1 MDNKI
6 DDGREFDL
14 VMWGATGFTGRLV
27 AEYIHERY
35 GTGNELRWAIA
46 GRSQAKL
53 ESVRA
58 GIGATADSLPILVGD
73 SRDPVSLAAIAKRSQ
88 VICSTVG
95 PFAKYGSELVAACV
109 ASGTDYCDITG
120 EVQWVR
126 RMIDAHE
133 QQARSTGARI
143 VHCCG
148 FDSIPSDLGT
158 LFMNNSMQARHG
170 APCDE
175 VKLRV
180 RRLRGTFSGGTFAS
194 MMTALEEAKSD
205 PAARRA
211 MGNPYGLNPRDGYKG
226 PDGPDQRGTV
236 WDPDV
241 DSWTAP
247 FVMAAVNTRVVR
259 RSNAL
264 MDYVYG
270 KDFRY
275 DEAMMTGRGVSGWA
289 RANAMTVALGGF
301 MAAAWLPPTRAI
313 LNRLFLPAPGEGPSA
328 EDRENGFY
336 DIVLIGKAGGSGPRT
351 LRGRV
356 KGDRDPGY
364 GSTSKMLGESAVCL
378 ALDRL
383 EVGGGFWTPAS
394 AMGADLIARLENNAG
409 LSFEIESD

>member
-211 MGNPYGLNPRDGYKG
+211 MGNPYGLNPADGYRG

>member
-14 VMWGATGFTGRLV
+14 VIWGATGFTGRLV
-27 AEYIHERY
+27 AEYIHGRY
-35 GTGNELRWAIA
+35 GTGDQLRWAIA
-46 GRSQAKL
+46 GRNQARL
-53 ESVRA
+53 ESIRA
-58 GIGATADSLPILVGD
+58 GIGATDKTLPILIGD
-73 SRDPVSLAAIAKRSQ
+73 SRDPGSLAAIAGRSR

-95 PFAKYGSELVAACV
+95 PFAKYGSGLVAACV

-133 QQARSTGARI
+133 KQAQSTGARI

-211 MGNPYGLNPRDGYKG
+211 MGNPYGLNPADGYRG

-247 FVMAAVNTRVVR
+247 FVMAGVNTRVVR

-264 MDYVYG
+264 MDYAYG
-270 KDFRY
+270 RDFRY
-275 DEAMMTGRGVSGWA
+275 NEAMMTGRGLSGWA
-289 RANAMTVALGGF
+289 RANTMTVALGGF

-328 EDRENGFY
+328 EDREKGFY
-336 DIVLIGKAGGSGPRT
+336 DIVLIGKAGGPGPRT

-364 GSTSKMLGESAVCL
+364 GSTCKMLGESAVCL
-378 ALDRL
+378 ALDKL

>member
-1 MDNKI
+1 MDNTTK
-6 DDGREFDL
+6 DERDFDL
-14 VMWGATGFTGRLV
+14 VIWGATGFTGRLV
-27 AEYIHERY
+27 AEYLHGRY
-35 GTGNELRWAIA
+35 GTDGELRWAIA
-46 GRSQAKL
+46 GRNQAKL
-53 ESVRA
+53 EAVRS
-58 GIGATADSLPILVGD
+58 GLGDTGDKLPILIGD
-73 SRDPVSLAAIAKRSQ
+73 SRDAGSLAELAQRSR

-95 PFAKYGSELVAACV
+95 PFAKYGSDLVAACV
-109 ASGTDYCDITG
+109 AAGTDYCDITG

-133 QQARSTGARI
+133 AQAQETGARI

-158 LFMNNSMQARHG
+158 LFVNQSMQSRHG
-170 APCDE
+170 APCHE

-180 RRLRGTFSGGTFAS
+180 RRLRGSFSGGTFAS
-194 MMTALEEAKSD
+194 MMTALEEAKRD
-205 PAARRA
+205 PDARRA
-211 MGNPYGLNPRDGYKG
+211 MGNPYGLNPADGYRG

-264 MDYVYG
+264 MEYAYG
-270 KDFRY
+270 ADFRY
-275 DEAMMTGRGVSGWA
+275 SEAVMTGSGLTGWT
-289 RANAMTVALGGF
+289 RANTMTLALGGF
-301 MAAAWLPPTRAI
+301 MAAAYLPPTRAI
-313 LNRLFLPAPGEGPSA
+313 LNKLFLPAPGEGPS
-328 EDRENGFY
+328 EQDRERGFF
-336 DIVLIGKAGGSGPRT
+336 DIVLIGKSDGPQPRT
-351 LRGRV
+351 LRARV

-378 ALDRL
+378 ALDEL
-383 EVGGGFWTPAS
+383 DVGGGFWTPAS
-394 AMGADLIARLENNAG
+394 ALGAQLIARLENHAG